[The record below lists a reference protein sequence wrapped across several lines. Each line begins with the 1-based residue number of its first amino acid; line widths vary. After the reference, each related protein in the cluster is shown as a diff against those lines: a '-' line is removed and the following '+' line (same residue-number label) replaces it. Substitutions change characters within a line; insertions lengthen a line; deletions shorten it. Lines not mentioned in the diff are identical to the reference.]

1 MLKAVPIPTD
11 DTSTTTGNN
20 PWTSFWDEYFSLGAW
35 PQLGLVPEVVT
46 TPEFI
51 EGNTP

>member
-1 MLKAVPIPTD
+1 MLKAVPAPND
-11 DTSTTTGNN
+11 NASRTTGDNQ
-20 PWTSFWDEYFSLGAW
+20 WTSFRDEYFSLGAW